1 MASWEEL
8 WEISEDARIPKIIR
22 FGKHTGSKIE
32 DIPHDYKRWLL
43 GQADIDPYLRKALEK

>member
-8 WEISEDARIPKIIR
+8 EIRRRSHPEVIR
-22 FGKHTGSKIE
+22 FGKHAGSKIE
-32 DIPHDYKRWLL
+32 DIPRDYKRWLL